1 MMVKIPY
8 AGKWISCLYRTGQ
21 SFFDYHLGI
30 YGLGSGNGY
39 YACLTY
45 LFRQEGITQDTI
57 SKHVTIDKT
66 TIARAIMKLET
77 LGYIVRHVD
86 PIDRRANKVY
96 LTAEGRALQPIIEA
110 TLTQWTTSLTDGFT
124 PEETQMTYRLL
135 ERMTQNAIHIKENLS
150 SQEISRSEP
159 NETTIINK

>member
-1 MMVKIPY
+1 MNKIPY
-8 AGKWISCLYRTGQ
+8 IGKWISCLYRTGQ
-21 SFFDYHLGI
+21 SFFDYHLDT

-66 TIARAIMKLET
+66 TIARAIMKLEA

-86 PIDRRANKVY
+86 PIDRRAYKVY
-96 LTAEGRALQPIIEA
+96 LTDKGRALQPTIEA
-110 TLTQWTTSLTDGFT
+110 TLTQWTSSLTQGFT
-124 PEETQMTYRLL
+124 PTETQMAYRLL
-135 ERMTQNAIHIKENLS
+135 ERMAQNAIIIKEKLN
-150 SQEISRSEP
+150 SQEIARSEL
-159 NETTIINK
+159 NETTFTNR

>member
-1 MMVKIPY
+1 MVKIPY
-8 AGKWISCLYRTGQ
+8 IGKWISCLYRTGQ
-21 SFFDYHLGI
+21 SFFDYHLGA

-45 LFRQEGITQDTI
+45 LFHQEGITQDTI

-86 PIDRRANKVY
+86 PIDRRAYNVY
-96 LTAEGRALQPIIEA
+96 LTEKGRALQPTLEA
-110 TLTQWTTSLTDGFT
+110 TLTQWTTSLTHGFT
-124 PEETQMTYRLL
+124 PEETQMAYRLL
-135 ERMTQNAIHIKENLS
+135 ERMTQNAITIKKNLG
-150 SQEISRSEP
+150 SQEISRSDP
-159 NETTIINK
+159 DETAFINK